1 MNHLYLPKIINFKV
15 SSFFSSLFKTDEELN
30 LSLHNSLNILI
41 GKNSIGKT
49 TTIELILFSII
60 GNYKFDVDFSNSKN
74 SFLIDISNKKFL
86 TRIKKLQNE
95 IKTQLIFKIAD
106 KQIELHRNINTGK
119 ITKFLLDKKEILTD
133 DLDKEYIKIITSLT
147 NLSFEN
153 FIFILKEFLILEEED
168 SYIVWN
174 ENKQNKIFL
183 TFFDCN
189 IKKFEELTQETKA
202 LASQQKQERHHRTDL
217 YNQRNKLQEELD
229 ELKKHI
235 DSNYNPQKIELLNK
249 NINKL
254 SQTLNNQHKLHDSL
268 EINIIKIKDELNKN
282 LSYREEIS
290 DELSVLEFRFYGN
303 IYNKYLHYY
312 NKLHNYNICSFC
324 NTKVNETVITKLNN
338 FKIKNKCAVCD
349 SLIKLNENSI
359 PKNILENME
368 NKRSDILKIEKDMV
382 LLNKE
387 LKEKEKEISK
397 IRKDI
402 EENLK
407 QFNQDKEE
415 LFKEKIIQSEY
426 EKFINKSENNFN
438 EEMLKI
444 QSGFSLIEK
453 QISTKNKKIEEYEK
467 QIQEK
472 NILLNNFLQDIKNN
486 YQKELDIFI
495 SKLNENIKLY
505 FYTENENIIFE
516 KIEGEEILLSEFKIN
531 VNENKEGM
539 LYHVLPKL
547 NDNLKTD
554 PKSLSTSE
562 RLIIEYIFRLTLLE
576 YLEKTNDLETFLILE
591 TSEGSFDYLK
601 VSDLASTINDLS
613 NRLKSSVIVVTNVH
627 DPYFLAPYATENN
640 TFSFFDLMSESEDKN
655 KLKELVDKIILKKI

>member
-1 MNHLYLPKIINFKV
+1 
-15 SSFFSSLFKTDEELN
+15 
-30 LSLHNSLNILI
+30 
-41 GKNSIGKT
+41 
-49 TTIELILFSII
+49 
-60 GNYKFDVDFSNSKN
+60 
-74 SFLIDISNKKFL
+74 
-86 TRIKKLQNE
+86 
-95 IKTQLIFKIAD
+95 
-106 KQIELHRNINTGK
+106 
-119 ITKFLLDKKEILTD
+119 
-133 DLDKEYIKIITSLT
+133 
-147 NLSFEN
+147 
-153 FIFILKEFLILEEED
+153 
-168 SYIVWN
+168 
-174 ENKQNKIFL
+174 
-183 TFFDCN
+183 
-189 IKKFEELTQETKA
+189 
-202 LASQQKQERHHRTDL
+202 
-217 YNQRNKLQEELD
+217 
-229 ELKKHI
+229 
-235 DSNYNPQKIELLNK
+235 
-249 NINKL
+249 
-254 SQTLNNQHKLHDSL
+254 
-268 EINIIKIKDELNKN
+268 
-282 LSYREEIS
+282 
-290 DELSVLEFRFYGN
+290 
-303 IYNKYLHYY
+303 
-312 NKLHNYNICSFC
+312 
-324 NTKVNETVITKLNN
+324 VNETVITKLNN

-368 NKRSDILKIEKDMV
+368 NKRRDILKIEKDIV

-426 EKFINKSENNFN
+426 EKFINKSENDFN

-453 QISTKNKKIEEYEK
+453 QIITKNKKIEEYEK

-472 NILLNNFLQDIKNN
+472 NILLNNFLQDIKHN

-505 FYTENENIIFE
+505 FYTENENIFFE

-601 VSDLASTINDLS
+601 VSDLARTINDLS
-613 NRLKSSVIVVTNVH
+613 NRIKSSVIVVTNVH
-627 DPYFLAPYATENN
+627 DPYFLTPYVW
-640 TFSFFDLMSESEDKN
+640 M
-655 KLKELVDKIILKKI
+655 I